1 MSDRTQTIDSHS
13 VEETL
18 AIGRRIGGV
27 LAAGDCLALVG
38 PLGSGKTHLVKGIAT
53 GLGVADER
61 IVNSPTF
68 VLVNEYDG
76 RLHVCHLD
84 AYRLPDAAALL
95 ALGFEEMCDG
105 PNVVLIEWADRVRD
119 EVPDRAVWIKLTT
132 LAERD
137 RRLDIRPGSAGAALA
152 ERIDMARAP

>member
-1 MSDRTQTIDSHS
+1 MPGRTQTIDSHS
-13 VEETL
+13 VEDTL
-18 AIGRRIGGV
+18 AIGRRIGAV
-27 LAAGDCLALVG
+27 LAAGDCLALEG
-38 PLGSGKTHLVKGIAT
+38 PLGSGKTHLVKGIAS

-61 IVNSPTF
+61 AVNSPTF

-105 PNVVLIEWADRVRD
+105 PNVVLVEWADRVGD
-119 EVPDRAVWIKLTT
+119 AISDRAVWITLTSVG
-132 LAERD
+132 EQD
-137 RRLDIRPGSAGAALA
+137 RRLDIRPGLAGAALA

>member
-1 MSDRTQTIDSHS
+1 MPGRTQTLDSHS
-13 VEETL
+13 VADTL

-27 LAAGDCLALVG
+27 LAAGDCLALEG
-38 PLGSGKTHLVKGIAT
+38 PLGSGKTHLVKGIAS

-84 AYRLPDAAALL
+84 AYRLADAAALL

-119 EVPDRAVWIKLTT
+119 AVPDRAVWITLT
-132 LAERD
+132 AVGERD
-137 RRLDIRPGSAGAALA
+137 RRLDIRPGPEGDALA

>member
-1 MSDRTQTIDSHS
+1 MSDRTQTIESHS
-13 VEETL
+13 VEDTL

-27 LAAGDCLALVG
+27 LAAGDCLALEG
-38 PLGSGKTHLVKGIAT
+38 PLGSGKTHLVKGIAS

-105 PNVVLIEWADRVRD
+105 PNVVLVEWADRVRD
-119 EVPDRAVWIKLTT
+119 AVPDRAVWITLT
-132 LAERD
+132 LVGERD
-137 RRLDIRPGSAGAALA
+137 RRLDIRPGPEGDALA
-152 ERIDMARAP
+152 ERVAKV